1 MSLQYRLE
9 YVALRTIWALICALP
24 AKWAYPLGAALG
36 DLWYLLDF
44 SRRRI
49 ARTNL
54 LRTGVAASP
63 REARRVARAS
73 FRHFAGHVVESV
85 RVQSVL
91 TAENWRDHLEIEAPE
106 ESIKMLVASEP
117 PVFLVT
123 GHLGSWEV
131 AGLWLSFFRP
141 VYTIARPMNNPL
153 VQKFI
158 ERQHLRS
165 IHGMTFL
172 PKNHAFT
179 PEVIKAW
186 SERRAAFAVLMDQHA
201 GRSGIWMDVLGVPA
215 SVHTSPARL
224 HFMSGHPLIVGAF
237 VRVGPLRYRVIVS
250 APIRMAPTHDR
261 EQDTR
266 KLMGE
271 LNQHLEALIR
281 RYPEQYLWMH
291 RRWRTPPAVVN
302 SNQ

>member
-1 MSLQYRLE
+1 MSLRYRLE
-9 YVALRTIWALICALP
+9 YAALRIAWAVICALP
-24 AKWAYPLGAALG
+24 AKWAYPLGALLG
-36 DLWYLLDF
+36 DGWYRLDF

-49 ARTNL
+49 AKTNL
-54 LRTGVAASP
+54 LRTGVAASS
-63 REARRVARAS
+63 REASRIARAS
-73 FRHFAGHVVESV
+73 FRHFAGHVMESV
-85 RVQSVL
+85 RIQSVL
-91 TAENWRDHLEIEAPE
+91 TAENWRDYLEIEAPE
-106 ESIKMLVASEP
+106 ESIKMLVAAEP
-117 PVFLVT
+117 PVLLVT

-141 VYTIARPMNNPL
+141 VYAIARPMNNPL
-153 VQKFI
+153 VQKFL

-172 PKNHAFT
+172 PKAHAFT
-179 PEVIKAW
+179 AEVIKEW
-186 SERRAAFAVLMDQHA
+186 GERRAAFTMLMDQHA

-224 HFMSGHPLIVGAF
+224 HFMSGHPLLFGAF
-237 VRVGPLRYRVIVS
+237 VRVGPLRYRVIVD
-250 APIRMAPTHDR
+250 APIRMTPTHDR

-266 KLMGE
+266 KLIGD
-271 LNQHLEALIR
+271 LSQRLDVLIR

-291 RRWRTPPAVVN
+291 RRWRTTPAVVN